1 MDLRTPTPRPPRYP
15 PPPPPP
21 THPTPPSPSTAAA
34 QTLINFITG
43 LTVSVFAFLVQL
55 PRVILSYQ
63 PALWSALGFFALAAV
78 AAVSVVAS
86 YLGLLVGAAGTAAYA
101 TLSMVAAQQ
110 QRLQHA
116 EAQRRRIH
124 QE

>member
-1 MDLRTPTPRPPRYP
+1 M
-15 PPPPPP
+15 
-21 THPTPPSPSTAAA
+21 
-34 QTLINFITG
+34 
-43 LTVSVFAFLVQL
+43 TVSVFAFLVQL
-55 PRVILSYQ
+55 PRLIWSYQ

-86 YLGLLVGAAGTAAYA
+86 YLGLLVGAAGTATFA